1 MTSWP
6 GTDGESPPPDQPL
19 AADSG
24 EVAGR
29 PVLRRIEAIAAGY
42 AIFAGIA
49 FAIADDWRRG
59 IVLTAAGGV
68 SIVALR
74 SLEGVVRRLRA
85 VSGEPA
91 SSLGWRYPLRLFL
104 LVGLVLLLRLG
115 WHDGLA
121 VVLGLLAVPLGL
133 LVEAGFQLLSLPHPN
148 RGRK

>member
-1 MTSWP
+1 MNAWP
-6 GTDGESPPPDQPL
+6 GADGGSPPPDQPV
-19 AADSG
+19 AVDSG

-29 PVLRRIEAIAAGY
+29 PVLRRIAAIAAGY
-42 AIFAGIA
+42 ALLAGGA

-74 SLEGVVRRLRA
+74 SLEGVVRHLRA
-85 VSGEPA
+85 VAGEPA
-91 SSLGWRYPLRLFL
+91 SSLGWRYPLRLLL

-121 VVLGLLAVPLGL
+121 VVLGFLAVPLAL
-133 LVEAGFQLLSLPHPN
+133 LVEAGFQLLSIPRAN
-148 RGRK
+148 RGPK